1 MKRLSTQEVKRTVEA
16 VVDAPSLSE
25 AARRLGLSRQALYQ
39 RLRDPRVQ
47 EILSEYQTRLRE
59 ELTLGVLSRAER
71 ILSVLDDLL
80 ASGSEQARLRLVL
93 GAMQFLTRMSDGRV
107 HQVEGEVIDD
117 YGTHSRSSVE

>member
-1 MKRLSTQEVKRTVEA
+1 MARLTTREISRTVE
-16 VVDAPSLSE
+16 VILDSPSMTE

-47 EILSEYQTRLRE
+47 EVLVEYQARLRD

-71 ILSVLDDLL
+71 ILSAMDDLL
-80 ASGSEQARLRLVL
+80 EFGSEQARLRLVL

-117 YGTHSRSSVE
+117 YGTHSRSSAE

>member
-47 EILSEYQTRLRE
+47 EILLEYQTRLRE
-59 ELTLGVLSRAER
+59 ELTLG
-71 ILSVLDDLL
+71 ILNRTEKILGALDDLL
-80 ASGSEQARLRLVL
+80 TMGSEQARLRLVL
-93 GAMQFLTRMSDGRV
+93 GAMQFLARLPDVSKT
-107 HQVEGEVIDD
+107 QVDGEVIDD
-117 YGTHSRSSVE
+117 FEHSRN

>member
-59 ELTLGVLSRAER
+59 ELTLGILGRAEK
-71 ILSVLDDLL
+71 ILEALDDLL
-80 ASGSEQARLRLVL
+80 TMGSEQARLRLVL
-93 GAMQFLTRMSDGRV
+93 GAMQFLARLPDVSKT
-107 HQVEGEVIDD
+107 QVDGEVIDD
-117 YGTHSRSSVE
+117 FEHSRN